1 MSAAI
6 EFELTVI
13 CQTCGKELYHGTATD
28 EATFKEDCAKGITA
42 SELHDCQQ
50 TQALGIGH

>member
-6 EFELTVI
+6 EFELTVV

-42 SELHDCQQ
+42 SELHDCK
-50 TQALGIGH
+50 QAPRSA